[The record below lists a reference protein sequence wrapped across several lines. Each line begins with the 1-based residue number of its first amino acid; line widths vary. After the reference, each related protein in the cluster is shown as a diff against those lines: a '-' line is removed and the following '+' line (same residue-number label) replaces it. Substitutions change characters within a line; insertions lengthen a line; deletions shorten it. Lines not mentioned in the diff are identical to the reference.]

1 MICKPVR
8 QVLLRQPR
16 EREAR
21 REKHER
27 GSQGVVRQARE
38 RQAEKRGKER
48 ESQRELSREVE
59 PL

>member
-21 REKHER
+21 KERHER
-27 GSQGVVRQARE
+27 ESQGVVRQARE
-38 RQAEKRGKER
+38 RQGEKRGKER
-48 ESQRELSREVE
+48 ESQGAE
-59 PL
+59 

>member
-1 MICKPVR
+1 M
-8 QVLLRQPR
+8 LLRQPR

>member
-21 REKHER
+21 KERHER
-27 GSQGVVRQARE
+27 ESQGVVRQARE
-38 RQAEKRGKER
+38 RQGER
-48 ESQRELSREVE
+48 EPRRERAKELSREVAS
-59 PL
+59 